1 MRTLAMEINPQNVAN
16 HELIGL
22 RVRVVDNANPYNVGL
37 AGRVVD
43 ESKNTFTIEDDSG
56 EKVMPKEYGVFEFML
71 PDGRRIRLNGNLLV
85 SRPEDRIV
93 KNLLKMRK
101 KVR

>member
-1 MRTLAMEINPQNVAN
+1 MEINPQNIAN

-22 RVRVVDNANPYNVGL
+22 HVRVVDNANPHNVGL
-37 AGRVVD
+37 AGKVVD

-56 EKVMPKEYGVFEFML
+56 EKVMPKAYGVFEFTL
-71 PDGRRIRLNGNLLV
+71 PDGRCIILNGNLLV
-85 SRPEDRIV
+85 SRPEDRVV
-93 KNLLKMRK
+93 KNLLKTRK